1 MSASLAGL
9 RTLNTHHDGDDDDDD
24 ENDDENDNDG
34 EKDFEGKTR
43 TPGLS
48 PDVLSQGL
56 VALLGG
62 LEGKPSRVKI

>member
-9 RTLNTHHDGDDDDDD
+9 RTLNLHHDVGDDDDDD
-24 ENDDENDNDG
+24 DDDNDG
-34 EKDFEGKTR
+34 EKDFEDNTR

-62 LEGKPSRVKI
+62 LEGKPRVKI

>member
-1 MSASLAGL
+1 MM
-9 RTLNTHHDGDDDDDD
+9 NHDDDDD
-24 ENDDENDNDG
+24 ENDDENDDNDDNDG
-34 EKDFEGKTR
+34 EKDFEGNTR

-62 LEGKPSRVKI
+62 LEGKPRVRI

>member
-9 RTLNTHHDGDDDDDD
+9 RTLKLHHDVGDDNDDDDDD
-24 ENDDENDNDG
+24 DDNGG
-34 EKDFEGKTR
+34 EKDFEGNTR

-48 PDVLSQGL
+48 PNVLSQGL